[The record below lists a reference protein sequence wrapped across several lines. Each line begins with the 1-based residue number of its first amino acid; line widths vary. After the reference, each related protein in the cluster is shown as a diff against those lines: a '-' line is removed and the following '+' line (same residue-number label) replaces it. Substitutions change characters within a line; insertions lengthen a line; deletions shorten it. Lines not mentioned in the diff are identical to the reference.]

1 LDGGKG
7 RLASLASRYNLG
19 YTATVKTAISIP
31 EELFESAEQFARGRG
46 MSRSELYATA
56 LRHYL
61 EEHRGKMI
69 TARLDKIYGEE
80 RNCLDPDIVNLQ
92 ARSLPED
99 DW

>member
-1 LDGGKG
+1 M
-7 RLASLASRYNLG
+7 
-19 YTATVKTAISIP
+19 KTAISIP

-56 LRHYL
+56 LSHYL
-61 EEHRGKMI
+61 AEHRAELI
-69 TARLDKIYGEE
+69 TERLDEIYGGESGGL
-80 RNCLDPDIVNLQ
+80 NPDIARLQ

>member
-1 LDGGKG
+1 M
-7 RLASLASRYNLG
+7 
-19 YTATVKTAISIP
+19 KTAISIN
-31 EELFESAEQFARGRG
+31 EELFESAERFARERG

-61 EEHRGKMI
+61 EERRGDRI
-69 TARLDKIYGEE
+69 TGRLDEIYGAEPE
-80 RNCLDPDIVNLQ
+80 SLDPAVARLQ

>member
-1 LDGGKG
+1 M
-7 RLASLASRYNLG
+7 
-19 YTATVKTAISIP
+19 KTAISIP
-31 EELFESAEQFARGRG
+31 DELFEVAEQFARGRG

-61 EEHRGKMI
+61 GEHRGEMV
-69 TARLDKIYGEE
+69 TEQLNEIYGAESSD
-80 RNCLDPDIVNLQ
+80 LDREIAHLQ

>member
-1 LDGGKG
+1 M
-7 RLASLASRYNLG
+7 
-19 YTATVKTAISIP
+19 KTAISIP

-61 EEHRGKMI
+61 GEHRGDLI
-69 TARLDKIYGEE
+69 TERLDGIYGAASDD
-80 RNCLDPDIVNLQ
+80 LDPEIAHLQ

-99 DW
+99 GW